1 MTRTSK
7 VCIVLLVATL
17 GVWGC
22 AQGPANHSAQ
32 GEKIRSLESKCA
44 KLEEDYRAVAAAR
57 DQARKRTAAL
67 EGDLRKEAADRQAAA
82 RERDELRDQVKA
94 RTGERD
100 GLQVR
105 CDRLKKGLQNLLG
118 EDDAA
123 LAAPQSHPVTA
134 AQPGPALPGT

>member
-7 VCIVLLVATL
+7 VLIVLLVATL

-22 AQGPANHSAQ
+22 AQGPANHPAQ

-57 DQARKRTAAL
+57 DQARKRATTL
-67 EGDLRKEAADRQAAA
+67 EADRQAAA
-82 RERDELRDQVKA
+82 RERDELRAQLKA

-100 GLQVR
+100 TLQTR
-105 CDRLKKGLQNLLG
+105 CDRLKKGLQSLLG

-123 LAAPQSHPVTA
+123 LAGPQPPVSTA
-134 AQPGPALPGT
+134 QQGPPLSGT

>member
-7 VCIVLLVATL
+7 LLIVLLVATL

-22 AQGPANHSAQ
+22 AQGPVSHSQ
-32 GEKIRSLESKCA
+32 SDKVRNLESKCA

-57 DQARKRTAAL
+57 DLARKRAAAL
-67 EGDLRKEAADRQAAA
+67 EADLRKEAADRQAAA
-82 RERDELRDQVKA
+82 RQRDEFRAQVTA

-100 GLQVR
+100 TLQTR

-118 EDDAA
+118 EDDAF
-123 LAAPQSHPVTA
+123 LAPPSRPVTA
-134 AQPGPALPGT
+134 AGPGPALSGT

>member
-32 GEKIRSLESKCA
+32 GEKIRNLESKCA

-57 DQARKRTAAL
+57 DQARKRATTL
-67 EGDLRKEAADRQAAA
+67 EAERQATAC
-82 RERDELRDQVKA
+82 ERDELRVQVKA

-100 GLQVR
+100 TLQGR

-123 LAAPQSHPVTA
+123 LAGKQPPVTA
-134 AQPGPALPGT
+134 AGQGPALSGT

>member
-1 MTRTSK
+1 MTRTNK
-7 VCIVLLVATL
+7 ALIVLVVASL

-32 GEKIRSLESKCA
+32 NEKLRNLESKCA

-57 DQARKRTAAL
+57 DQARKRATTL
-67 EGDLRKEAADRQAAA
+67 ETDLRKEAADRQAAA
-82 RERDELRDQVKA
+82 SERDELRTQVKA

-100 GLQVR
+100 SLQTR
-105 CDRLKKGLQNLLG
+105 CDRLKKGLQSLLG

-123 LAAPQSHPVTA
+123 LAAPPSPVSTA
-134 AQPGPALPGT
+134 RQGPALSGT

>member
-7 VCIVLLVATL
+7 VLIVLVVATL

-22 AQGPANHSAQ
+22 AQGPANHPAQ
-32 GEKIRSLESKCA
+32 SEKIRSLESKVA
-44 KLEEDYRAVAAAR
+44 KLEDDYRAVAAAR

-123 LAAPQSHPVTA
+123 LGAPQQPVSTA
-134 AQPGPALPGT
+134 HQGPALSGT

>member
-7 VCIVLLVATL
+7 VLIVLLVATL

-32 GEKIRSLESKCA
+32 GEKIRTLESKCA

-57 DQARKRTAAL
+57 DQARKRASTVEA
-67 EGDLRKEAADRQAAA
+67 DLRREAADRQAAA
-82 RERDELRDQVKA
+82 RERDELRTAVKA

-100 GLQVR
+100 TLQTR
-105 CDRLKKGLQNLLG
+105 CDRLKKGLQSLLG

-123 LAAPQSHPVTA
+123 LAAPQRPVTT
-134 AQPGPALPGT
+134 AQTGPALSGT

>member
-7 VCIVLLVATL
+7 VLIVLVVATL

-22 AQGPANHSAQ
+22 AQGPVSHSAQ

-57 DQARKRTAAL
+57 DQARKRATTL
-67 EGDLRKEAADRQAAA
+67 EADLRKEAADRQAAE
-82 RERDELRDQVKA
+82 RERDELRAQVKA

-100 GLQVR
+100 NLQTR
-105 CDRLKKGLQNLLG
+105 CDRLKKGLQTLLG
-118 EDDAA
+118 EDAA
-123 LAAPQSHPVTA
+123 LAAPEGHPVTA
-134 AQPGPALPGT
+134 APQGGPTLPGT

>member
-32 GEKIRSLESKCA
+32 GEKIRNLESKCA

-57 DQARKRTAAL
+57 DQARKRATAL
-67 EGDLRKEAADRQAAA
+67 ETDLRKEAADRQAAA
-82 RERDELRDQVKA
+82 RERDELRVQVKA

-100 GLQVR
+100 TLQGR

-123 LAAPQSHPVTA
+123 LAGKQPPVTA
-134 AQPGPALPGT
+134 AGQGPALSGT

>member
-1 MTRTSK
+1 MTGTSK
-7 VCIVLLVATL
+7 VLVILLVATL

-32 GEKIRSLESKCA
+32 GEKIRNLESKCA

-57 DQARKRTAAL
+57 DQARKRATTL
-67 EGDLRKEAADRQAAA
+67 EAERQATAC
-82 RERDELRDQVKA
+82 ERDELRVQVKA

-100 GLQVR
+100 TLQGR

-123 LAAPQSHPVTA
+123 LAGKQPPVTA
-134 AQPGPALPGT
+134 AGQGPALSGT

>member
-7 VCIVLLVATL
+7 VLIVLVVATC

-22 AQGPANHSAQ
+22 AQGPVSHSAQ
-32 GEKIRSLESKCA
+32 GDKLRNLESKCA

-57 DQARKRTAAL
+57 DQARKRVAAL
-67 EGDLRKEAADRQAAA
+67 EADLRKESAERQATA
-82 RERDELRDQVKA
+82 RQRDDLRAQVKA

-100 GLQVR
+100 SLQSR
-105 CDRLKKGLQNLLG
+105 CDRLKKGLQSLIG

-123 LAAPQSHPVTA
+123 LASPQHPVTT
-134 AQPGPALPGT
+134 AQGPALSGT

>member
-1 MTRTSK
+1 MTGTSK
-7 VCIVLLVATL
+7 VLVILLVATL

-57 DQARKRTAAL
+57 DQARKRAVSL
-67 EGDLRKEAADRQAAA
+67 EADRQAAA
-82 RERDELRDQVKA
+82 RERDELRAQVQA

-100 GLQVR
+100 SLQTR
-105 CDRLKKGLQNLLG
+105 CDRLKKGLQSLLG

-123 LAAPQSHPVTA
+123 LGAPQQPVTT
-134 AQPGPALPGT
+134 AQQGPPLSGT

>member
-7 VCIVLLVATL
+7 VLIVLVVATL

-22 AQGPANHSAQ
+22 AQGPVSHSAQ
-32 GEKIRSLESKCA
+32 SEKIRSLESKCA

-57 DQARKRTAAL
+57 DQARKRATTL
-67 EGDLRKEAADRQAAA
+67 EADLRKEAADRQAAE
-82 RERDELRDQVKA
+82 REVKA

-100 GLQVR
+100 NLQTR

-118 EDDAA
+118 EDAA
-123 LAAPQSHPVTA
+123 LAAPEGRPVTA
-134 AQPGPALPGT
+134 APQGPALPGT

>member
-7 VCIVLLVATL
+7 VLIVLVVATL

-22 AQGPANHSAQ
+22 AQGPVSHSAQ
-32 GEKIRSLESKCA
+32 TEKLRNLESKCA

-57 DQARKRTAAL
+57 DQARKRVAAL
-67 EGDLRKEAADRQAAA
+67 EADLRKEAAERQAAA
-82 RERDELRDQVKA
+82 RQRDESRAQLQA

-100 GLQVR
+100 TLQSR
-105 CDRLKKGLQNLLG
+105 CDRLKKGLQSLLG

-123 LAAPQSHPVTA
+123 LAAPPHPV
-134 AQPGPALPGT
+134 